1 LPYVLV
7 AVVVPIALICATLIM
22 ERFEQRVVGPPA
34 HANEDR
40 CGPPPPALPQ
50 PSTVE
55 HHIVAEP
62 PRAA

>member
-1 LPYVLV
+1 LLYVLA
-7 AVVVPIALICATLIM
+7 AVVVPIALMCATLTM
-22 ERFEQRVVGPPA
+22 ERFERRVLGPPV
-34 HANEDR
+34 HTDEDR
-40 CGPPPPALPQ
+40 GGASTPQ